1 MHTFTLR
8 TLALLLTLSAL
19 SPFLASAQDKR
30 GAPAPVEILKDEKID
45 VDADLPSVDF
55 IMEFKGL
62 RYQGLDQPQS
72 FLKEIV
78 DSIEKD
84 PF

>member
-1 MHTFTLR
+1 MLII
-8 TLALLLTLSAL
+8 LSILGAAALL
-19 SPFLASAQDKR
+19 PPLASAQDKPR
-30 GAPAPVEILKDEKID
+30 GGAPAPMEILKDEKID

-72 FLKEIV
+72 FLQEIV
-78 DSIEKD
+78 DSIEKE

>member
-1 MHTFTLR
+1 MRTSTL
-8 TLALLLTLSAL
+8 LCLLTLSAL
-19 SPFLASAQDKR
+19 SPPLAAAQDKR
-30 GAPAPVEILKDEKID
+30 GAPTPVEILKDEKID

-72 FLKEIV
+72 FLQEIV